1 MNNSSAHTKDVRRCL
16 PPWLAVLLLGMFL
29 AVRGLV
35 PAGFMPAPIAG
46 GSPYELCHGDSRS
59 ALLLNLAN
67 GDSPSD
73 HHQPHYAPAHAH
85 HQGHAHENAHHSMA
99 EPAGTESANPDH
111 QHDSATAQAFSDNHC
126 NFSAP
131 VAFAVGVEPVLWAPL
146 RGPSLPIFT
155 PHSIAIKPRSYL
167 LPPGRAPPIVANL
180 A

>member
-59 ALLLNLAN
+59 ALLLNLATA
-67 GDSPSD
+67 DQPSD
-73 HHQPHYAPAHAH
+73 HHQPHHASAHAH
-85 HQGHAHENAHHSMA
+85 HQGHAHGDSYQSGAV
-99 EPAGTESANPDH
+99 SAATASPTLGH

-131 VAFAVGVEPVLWAPL
+131 VAFAVGMEPVLWAPL
-146 RGPSLPIFT
+146 RGPSLSIFT
-155 PHSIAIKPRSYL
+155 PQSIAIKPRSYL
-167 LPPGRAPPIVANL
+167 LPPGRAPPIVTNL